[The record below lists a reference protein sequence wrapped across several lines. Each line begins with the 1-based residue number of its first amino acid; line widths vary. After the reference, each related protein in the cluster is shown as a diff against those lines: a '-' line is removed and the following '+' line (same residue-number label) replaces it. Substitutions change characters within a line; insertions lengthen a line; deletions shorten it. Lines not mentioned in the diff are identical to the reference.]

1 MMLFFCC
8 WKRYYWC
15 GSCGCCCSV
24 AVRGI
29 DVDVAVADILV
40 VVASKPRVWGGG
52 GVLLRFQWPTFHGL
66 TVWCGWMSCITYP
79 GTPSV
84 LVLE

>member
-40 VVASKPRVWGGG
+40 VVASKPRVWGRGG
-52 GVLLRFQWPTFHGL
+52 GIVEISVADVPWLDCL
-66 TVWCGWMSCITYP
+66 VWMDELHYLSWDS
-79 GTPSV
+79 
-84 LVLE
+84 